1 MKESKQHSSGN
12 NDSDKPL
19 NEESERIIAKEYRLI
34 PLEVDSGSDDWQ
46 IKDLIKQGWEY
57 RKVGAFI
64 LGVVFLI
71 GLIVALTKPEQYKA
85 SSVLLV
91 ESSGNQAGELLRN
104 YGGLLGLS
112 GNMFDQSSGIRPD
125 LYPDVIRSL
134 PFQLELIEQEIYFAD
149 YDTTVNIYTFFTQ
162 IYEPGFYHAFKRYTV
177 GLNSLERE
185 MGNKNAPALDIG
197 WRGKDV
203 LELSSSQRAVARGMT
218 EVFEISVDGEK
229 LTIEVWLPDPLGTTQ
244 LVSIIKRSLS
254 EYVIGYQTEK
264 AMQDLEFI
272 ERQYEA
278 AKTRF
283 INIQES
289 LAEFRDENKYIATAR
304 AEAELQRIESEYNLA
319 FDVYNNLAQ
328 QLEQARIKVQKDTPV
343 FSTLEPAV
351 VPGSPGSPNRV
362 LIVIFSLFIGSFLA
376 VLVTGGIVV
385 TKNVV
390 NNFNSL

>member
-385 TKNVV
+385 AKNVV